1 MAFLLPN
8 IGTSGQFVLKDPF
21 AAKLLKGTN
30 GSPVNYTLVAI
41 RTFAEIVAAGGDV
54 YNDYYLPLSIDK
66 SVYLTDQ
73 QGGAVI
79 LTIQA
84 TDNSVLNVPNSYLAS
99 YPDGGSI
106 PYTVMAL
113 GVKLGAIPD
122 ALDLSDI
129 AASIKNLIK
138 DQLGIDSTVTA
149 VAVSTM
155 SLVSQA
161 DHNRL
166 EAARK
171 ANISDTVTD
180 SGKVK
185 TLQAQLDAANA
196 LNQQLQSYIASQQG
210 ISDPGTINTGA

>member
-30 GSPVNYTLVAI
+30 GSSVNYTLVAI

-66 SVYLTDQ
+66 SLYLTDQ

-84 TDNSVLNVPNSYLAS
+84 TDMSVLNVPNSYLAS

-113 GVKLGAIPD
+113 GVKLGAVPD
-122 ALDLSDI
+122 SLDLSDI
-129 AASIKNLIK
+129 ATSIQNLIK
-138 DQLGIDSTVTA
+138 DQLGINVTVDA
-149 VAVSTM
+149 VAVSNM

-161 DHNRL
+161 DHARL

-171 ANISDTVTD
+171 ANITDTVTD
-180 SGKVK
+180 SGKVR
-185 TLQAQLDAANA
+185 TLQTQLDAANA
-196 LNQQLQSYIASQQG
+196 LVQEYQAYIATQAG
-210 ISDPGTINTGA
+210 ISDPGTVSP